1 MSKKLLYFFALLIL
15 CGTAYAQQ
23 VKLLQFR
30 EETFDFG
37 NVSEEKGP
45 VLHEFMFTN
54 ASGRPVKIL
63 SVQASCG
70 CTTPDWSKE
79 IVAPGKTGFI
89 QASYNPKGRPG
100 YFNKTLTVTT
110 DLEGA
115 PMLLY
120 IKGQVVSAD
129 AKPAITEFESAN
141 GNLKF
146 KSSSFNMG
154 KVYLKDEFV
163 SRDFTF
169 VNSGNKPVTYL
180 DKFIAPK
187 YIKIEVQP
195 KTIPANGQ
203 GVVKVRYNGK
213 LKDQYGFQSD
223 NIEIHTDDADQPI
236 KSFSVFATLED
247 FFPQLSSEEM
257 AKAPRLVLG
266 GSSVDFGRLRQN
278 TPATKELEFTN
289 TGAKELSV
297 KSIQGNCTCISA
309 SAVKTTVKPGESSVI
324 RITFNP
330 QDRKGTQTKSVMV
343 YSSDPRNPVQRITF
357 SAYVED

>member
-1 MSKKLLYFFALLIL
+1 MVLYV
-15 CGTAYAQQ
+15 GSYAQQ

-30 EETFDFG
+30 EEAFDFG
-37 NVSEEKGP
+37 NIEEEKGS

-70 CTTPDWSKE
+70 CTTPDWTKE
-79 IVAPGKTGFI
+79 VIAPGKTGYI

-115 PMLLY
+115 ALILQ
-120 IKGQVVSAD
+120 IKGQVVSAGE
-129 AKPAITEFESAN
+129 KPSVTEFQATK

-146 KSSSFNMG
+146 KTSSFNMG

-163 SRDFTF
+163 VREFPF
-169 VNSGNKPVTYL
+169 INSGSKVVTYL
-180 DKFIAPK
+180 DKVVAPK
-187 YIKIEVQP
+187 YIKVEVQP
-195 KTIPANGQ
+195 KTIAANGRA
-203 GVVKVRYNGK
+203 VLTLRYNGK

-223 NIEIHTDDADQPI
+223 NIDLYTDDVLEPV
-236 KSFSVFATLED
+236 KSFTVLATLDD
-247 FFPQLSSEEM
+247 FFPALTPEEM
-257 AKAPRLVLG
+257 AKAPRLLVAT
-266 GSSVDFGRLRQN
+266 SSVDFGRLRQN
-278 TPATKELEFTN
+278 TPSSKDLAFTN
-289 TGAKELSV
+289 TGSKDLAIKA
-297 KSIQGNCTCISA
+297 IQGNCTCISA
-309 SAVKTTVKPGESSVI
+309 EAVKTSLKAGESSII

-330 QDRKGTQTKSVMV
+330 QDRKGTQTKSIMI
-343 YSSDPRNPVQRITF
+343 YSSDPHNPVQRVTF